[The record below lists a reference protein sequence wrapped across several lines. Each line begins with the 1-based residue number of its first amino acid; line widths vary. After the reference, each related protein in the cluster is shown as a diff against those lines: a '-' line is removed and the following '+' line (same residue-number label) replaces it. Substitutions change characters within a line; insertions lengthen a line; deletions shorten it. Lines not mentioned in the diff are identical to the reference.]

1 MEAATS
7 RSQSE
12 RSEGSAMTPQQ
23 IRKYNPGFLTD
34 AELLETFC
42 VRQVEFESLLD
53 TLRGCTGPANQP
65 QIVIG
70 PRGSGKTTLLLRLAA
85 EVRRDP
91 ALSAP
96 FFPVLF
102 AEESYE
108 VSTAGE
114 FWLECL
120 SQLAGQAPVRPE
132 DPDLQRT
139 AEALRGDMDD
149 RSLADRC
156 LGALLD
162 FADRENKRLVL
173 FVENLNMMFRDMVDS
188 DAGWRLRKVL
198 QTEPRI
204 VLIASATNRFD
215 EMDHPDHAL
224 YDMFRVCVLR
234 RLDTAECA
242 ALWERVSGR
251 NVEQRTI
258 RSLEILTGGSPRLV
272 AIVARFGAARSF
284 RNLMDELL
292 DLVDDHT
299 EYFKSH
305 LEALPPQE
313 RRVYLA
319 LADLWRP
326 ATTREIAERCRLSTS
341 KCSAQLTR
349 LMERGVVQVEGG
361 TARRKEYYLAERLY
375 NIYYLLRRRRGPT
388 PLVEALIRFMES
400 FYSPPELAAF
410 GAQIARDAAQLTP
423 EMRALYRHAFTKLAA
438 VPTLTEYL
446 RDLRAV
452 APDDFAK
459 GIARYLSPPRERV
472 APEEDAG
479 RPSTQASVPNVGA
492 EKDAKLEKLAS
503 ELLDASSSGSNAA
516 FKKATASYDAALI
529 RLALNGAPS
538 RLEPLAVALVN
549 RSAEL
554 ARRNEA
560 ETALHICEDV
570 ERRFGAIQDTRLL
583 DSVAKALVNKG
594 AILAEM
600 SRAREALAVWD
611 DVVLRFSRR
620 LEAPLC
626 ESVAISLVNK
636 GMVLARLNRPTD
648 VLDVCDDVVRRFG
661 NSEASEL
668 AEQVAK
674 ALVNRGAALSG
685 LDRLDDA
692 IAAWDDVVQ
701 RFGKREEQAVRECVV
716 KALENKA
723 MALASLNRREDEVA
737 VWDEL
742 VRHGDGRE
750 EPIIEPVARAL
761 GSKGVALLALDQA
774 EDALSCWDNLV
785 QRFDRKELPDLLDAV
800 ATALSNKGA
809 AFLALGQPADA
820 LEVWDSV
827 VERFGSSDDLDVLK
841 IVAASLSSKAQVF
854 DQMGRREDAL
864 NACDQLLQRFGQY
877 EASEIVNE
885 VVKALVNKAAACLA
899 LNRPKAALSA
909 CDTALDR
916 LEASDQPERHEI
928 LATVLV
934 NRGSALATLS
944 RPLEAIPSWDEVVRR
959 YGQNDEPELVECV
972 ATALAYKG
980 LAFRQVG
987 RLDDAVIAWD
997 ELVRRYIESETQ
1009 SLLSHAA
1016 RALVNKGIALL
1027 ESGEPEI
1034 ALETWN
1040 HVVRRFRDN
1049 DVLDLRKQFV
1059 VALMNRGT
1067 AFFQTDRLNDAVTTW
1082 DEVVCFV
1089 REDDD
1094 PALLKMQAS
1103 ALANKAVAFVG
1114 QANRV
1119 DDAMASW
1126 DEIVRLFGE
1135 SEGPFLPEFVAQAL
1149 ADKAALLIDLNRPDD
1164 ALRLCNEVV
1173 RRFGK
1178 REVAALRN
1186 QVARALVHRG
1196 YALTQLHR
1204 TEDSLAAFDEVVRRF
1219 DGDET
1224 PALRKWSE
1232 TALLAK
1238 ASGELSRGDYDAAIE
1253 AAGRLVAEA
1262 RRASPEHRWQGY
1274 GLRAQAVF
1282 AKGNR
1287 DACEEDVRA
1296 IMEVLPT
1303 LDRCPAEAV
1312 HALMV
1317 LSILIGAESMSALI
1331 QASGSKELL
1340 LPLTTALEQELG
1352 GRPRVPLEVEE
1363 VAKDI
1368 RAALAKIRQ
1377 APSAPAQ

>member
-1 MEAATS
+1 
-7 RSQSE
+7 
-12 RSEGSAMTPQQ
+12 MTTHRA
-23 IRKYNPGFLTD
+23 RKYNPGFLTD
-34 AELLETFC
+34 AQLVETFC
-42 VRQVEFESLLD
+42 VRQVELESVLD

-70 PRGSGKTTLLLRLAA
+70 PRGSGKSTLLLRVAA

-91 ALSAP
+91 ALSSR
-96 FFPVLF
+96 FYPVLF

-120 SQLAGQAPVRPE
+120 SQLADQAPVRPE
-132 DPDLQRT
+132 VPDLHRT
-139 AEALRGDMDD
+139 AEALRRDMDD

-162 FADRENKRLVL
+162 FADRENRRLVL
-173 FVENLNMMFRDMVDS
+173 FVENLDMMFRDMPGS
-188 DAGWRLRKVL
+188 DAGWRLRQVL
-198 QTEPRI
+198 QTQPQI
-204 VLIASATNRFD
+204 VVIASATKPFD
-215 EMDHPDHAL
+215 EMDHPQHAL
-224 YDMFRVCVLR
+224 YDLFRVRLLR

-251 NVEQRTI
+251 KVEQRTI

-272 AIVARFGAARSF
+272 AIVARFGSARSF

-319 LADLWRP
+319 LAHLWRP
-326 ATTREIAERCRLSTS
+326 ATTREIAERCRLGTS

-349 LMERGVVQVEGG
+349 LMERGDVQVEGG
-361 TARRKEYYLAERLY
+361 TARRKEYYLTERLY

-410 GAQIARDAAQLTP
+410 GAQIARDAGQLTS
-423 EMRALYRHAFTKLAA
+423 EMRTLYRDAFTRLAA
-438 VPTLTEYL
+438 VPTLTEHL

-459 GIARYLSPPRERV
+459 GIERYLSQPRD
-472 APEEDAG
+472 ATIPEEDAA

-492 EKDAKLEKLAS
+492 EEDAKLQKLAS

-538 RLEPLAVALVN
+538 SLEPLAVAFVN

-560 ETALHICEDV
+560 EPALSICEDV

-594 AILAEM
+594 AILAETN
-600 SRAREALAVWD
+600 RAREALAVWD
-611 DVVLRFSRR
+611 DVVLRFSTR

-626 ESVAISLVNK
+626 ESVAISLVNQ

-648 VLDVCDDVVRRFG
+648 VLDVCDDVVSRFG

-674 ALVNRGAALSG
+674 ALVNRGAALSE

-692 IAAWDDVVQ
+692 IAAWHDVVR

-723 MALASLNRREDEVA
+723 VALASINRREDEVA

-742 VRHGDGRE
+742 VRHGDRGE
-750 EPIIEPVARAL
+750 KPIVEPVARAL
-761 GSKGVALLALDQA
+761 GNKGVALLALDHA

-785 QRFDRKELPDLLDAV
+785 QRFDRKELPGLVHSV
-800 ATALSNKGA
+800 AKALSNKGT
-809 AFLALGQPADA
+809 AFLALEQPEDA
-820 LEVWDSV
+820 LAAWDDV
-827 VERFGSSDDLDVLK
+827 VERFGSSKDQDVLE
-841 IVAASLSSKAQVF
+841 IVRTSLSNSAQVL
-854 DQMGRREDAL
+854 DQMGHPEDAL
-864 NACDQLLQRFGQY
+864 KAWDQVLQRFGQY

-885 VVKALVNKAAACLA
+885 VVRAFVGKAAACLT
-899 LNRPKAALSA
+899 LNRPDAALVA
-909 CDTALDR
+909 CDTALNR
-916 LEASDQPERHEI
+916 LKAGNQPDRHEI
-928 LATVLV
+928 VSAVLV
-934 NRGSALATLS
+934 NRGIALVALG
-944 RPLEAIPSWDEVVRR
+944 RPLEAVSSWDEVVRL
-959 YGQNDEPELVECV
+959 YGQSDEPELVDSV
-972 ATALAYKG
+972 ATALANKG
-980 LAFRQVG
+980 LALRQID
-987 RLDDAVIAWD
+987 RLDEAVIAWD
-997 ELVRRYIESETQ
+997 DLVRRCLASETE
-1009 SLLSHAA
+1009 SLLSYAA
-1016 RALVNKGIALL
+1016 RTLVNKGIALMESQ
-1027 ESGEPEI
+1027 ESGRAVE
-1034 ALETWN
+1034 AWN
-1040 HVVRRFRDN
+1040 YVVGRFRDC
-1049 DVLDLRKQFV
+1049 DVPDLRSQV
-1059 VALMNRGT
+1059 VIALMNKGNVLL
-1067 AFFQTDRLNDAVTTW
+1067 QEDRFADAVVVW

-1089 REDDD
+1089 RADDE
-1094 PALLKMQAS
+1094 PALLKMQAL
-1103 ALANKAVAFVG
+1103 ALVNKAAAFVR
-1114 QANRV
+1114 QEDRA
-1119 DDAMASW
+1119 DDAMAAW

-1135 SEGPFLPEFVAQAL
+1135 SEVPFLSEVVAQAL
-1149 ADKAALLIDLNRPDD
+1149 VDKALLLMNLNRPDE
-1164 ALRLCNEVV
+1164 ALSSCDEVV
-1173 RRFGK
+1173 RRSD
-1178 REVAALRN
+1178 RSEVAAQRN
-1186 QVARALVHRG
+1186 HVARALVQKG
-1196 YALTQLHR
+1196 AALTQLHR
-1204 TEDSLAAFDEVVRRF
+1204 MGDSLAAFDEVVRRF

-1317 LSILIGAESMSALI
+1317 LSILIGAERMSALI
-1331 QASGSKELL
+1331 QASESKELL
-1340 LPLTTALEQELG
+1340 LPLTTALQQELG

-1377 APSAPAQ
+1377 APSAPTR